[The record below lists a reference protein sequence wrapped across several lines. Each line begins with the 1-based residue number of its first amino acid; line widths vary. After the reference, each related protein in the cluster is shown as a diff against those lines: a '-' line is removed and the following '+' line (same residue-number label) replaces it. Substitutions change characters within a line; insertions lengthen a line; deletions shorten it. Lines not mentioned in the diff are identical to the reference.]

1 VLEEVESAL
10 ARQLASLGQ
19 DDLDGV
25 EAACKR
31 LEDLLRAAGDA
42 PVPGSGGVDRL
53 QRIRD
58 LYRQLRLTLAER
70 KSDLARRLDRIRRG
84 RRTLRAYGERPGR

>member
-1 VLEEVESAL
+1 VLEELESAL

-25 EAACKR
+25 EAACAR
-31 LEDLLRAAGDA
+31 LEALVRAAEDA
-42 PVPGSGGVDRL
+42 PPSAPGTSERL
-53 QRIRD
+53 KRVRD
-58 LYRQLRLTLAER
+58 LYRRLRLTLAER